1 MDEDVRRKMDEMELE
16 YEEQR
21 EQEQELDGNGLKR
34 DADGNTPKQEIE
46 ETKQVEV
53 DTEIDT
59 KKV

>member
-21 EQEQELDGNGLKR
+21 EQELDGNGLKR
-34 DADGNTPKQEIE
+34 DVDGNTPKQEIE